1 MAVIGTDIG
10 RAEEELKS
18 GRLIAIPTETVYG
31 LAGNAFDPGAIA
43 KVFEVKARP
52 SFDPLIVHTA
62 SLERV
67 KTLVDDIPGLAETLA
82 EKFWPG
88 PITLLLKKRSVIPDL
103 ATSGMDTVAVRI
115 PRQPLTLELL
125 ERLDFP
131 LVAPSANPFGYI
143 SPTTAAH
150 VNDQLGDKIDYIL
163 DGGACEVGLEST
175 IVGFDQDQ
183 RPIIYRFGGTSQEQI
198 EQIAGKVKVMPHSSS
213 NPKAPGMLKS
223 HYAPRIPLTLGDIE
237 TSLQEVRNR
246 DKVGIISFRS
256 YFDTVPR
263 ENQVRLAPDGQLDT
277 AAKQLFSALREMD
290 TKDIDMILA
299 EPVPAHGLGLAIND
313 RLRRAAAK

>member
-1 MAVIGTDIG
+1 MAIIGTEISK
-10 RAEEELKS
+10 AEEELKS
-18 GRLIAIPTETVYG
+18 GKLIAIPTETVYG
-31 LAGNAFDPGAIA
+31 LAGNAFDPSAIA

-62 SLERV
+62 SIDRV
-67 KTLVDDIPGLAETLA
+67 KTLVDDMPGLAKVLA

-88 PITLLLKKRSVIPDL
+88 PITLLLKKKPTIPDL
-103 ATSGMDTVAVRI
+103 ATSGMETVAVRI
-115 PRQPLTLELL
+115 PRQPLALQLL

-163 DGGACEVGLEST
+163 DGGTCEVGLEST
-175 IVGFDQDQ
+175 IIGFDQDQ
-183 RPIIYRFGGTSQEQI
+183 KPVIYRFGGTTQEQI
-198 EQIAGKVKVMPHSSS
+198 EKTIGKVHVMPHSSS

-223 HYAPRIPLTLGDIE
+223 HYAPRVPLTLGDIE
-237 TSLQEVRNR
+237 TSLQKISGRE
-246 DKVGIISFRS
+246 KVGVISFRS
-256 YFDTVPR
+256 YFTAVPR
-263 ENQVRLAPDGQLDT
+263 ENQIQLAPDGQVDT

-290 TKDIDMILA
+290 MKDIDIILA